1 MRRFLLPGAPQISR
15 LPPIPLPF
23 SSRVK
28 DTTYLH
34 LSFPPRERRLL
45 CFSSRLYVRPTDA
58 HNSSFEKVSALRESV
73 PFSSVRSNGE
83 RPQESEEVPSRSA
96 GKGTKSTGKLH
107 TGDSGAV
114 AAERPRVSLFEFLA
128 FLKDEKFRVA
138 GIMFALLLSSGAQLL
153 LPLAVGKL
161 VDAVTE
167 TTGDQHEK
175 QQQQQQPEVAQLQQ
189 QEDEQQDQRR
199 EDSFHRQ
206 SSVTEGSNKVAAAT
220 DTPSA
225 PATTAAGEPP
235 PVVGRGKPEIATAT
249 EPSWRGLTGVFEEN
263 LKTPGARLGIC
274 VALGTVGAVT
284 SFTRLYLLESTIERV
299 ACRLRSTL
307 FWRLLHQTTQHSQ
320 QQQLGSLVKHL
331 SQDVVTASRI
341 LVDVSFGLRCLLT
354 SVVGICLC
362 WAATPLFFLMS
373 LLLPIAAATAVLRL
387 SARSVAKLQQQH
399 SRALQ
404 VAFQRA
410 TVALNSRRQ
419 LRSLNGEAVE
429 AKAFDMA
436 LEGVLGAA
444 KKSAVA
450 IGCRHAFVFAA
461 GSSLLVHLVHSAAS
475 LVAQG
480 LFPTPTSHYH
490 CLFPSPV
497 PLRAFAFPI
506 SPVKQPG
513 LVYRTPY
520 PIGYIAIVAF
530 TMALSA
536 ITVGV
541 LTGGQVMSLALYS
554 AFVGSSIQG
563 CVTAWSDISR
573 SVAAAGDM
581 LQLLLRSPSPL
592 LTSPLDY
599 QAELTRFK
607 EALQQQKEQ
616 EATVTMPTAVGSAR
630 RKVPAVEFR
639 DVWLS
644 YPDRGGRWA
653 LKGLSFQVP
662 PGSLVAVTGPSG
674 SGKSSL
680 GALLLRLFEPQR
692 GNIYL
697 EGLPIRAFD
706 ERFIRS
712 LVIPVLQDSVLF
724 SGKSLEAQILYG
736 QLAQQELSGAEGPK
750 LAVSSACDAACVSP
764 FAAALPKGLQTP
776 LGERGAVLSGGQRQR
791 VCLAMAL
798 YRLECAQRAL
808 EGKKGSRVPCLLF
821 LDEATSSLDADT
833 ERQVLLNLKKRL
845 HLETCLF
852 IVHRPGVLEISD
864 HIMVLDDGRVIQFG
878 PKEEV
883 LRSPCLP
890 LQWLVSGAIPSGSA
904 LITDAPVTA
913 TGE

>member
-1 MRRFLLPGAPQISR
+1 M
-15 LPPIPLPF
+15 
-23 SSRVK
+23 
-28 DTTYLH
+28 
-34 LSFPPRERRLL
+34 
-45 CFSSRLYVRPTDA
+45 
-58 HNSSFEKVSALRESV
+58 
-73 PFSSVRSNGE
+73 
-83 RPQESEEVPSRSA
+83 
-96 GKGTKSTGKLH
+96 
-107 TGDSGAV
+107 
-114 AAERPRVSLFEFLA
+114 
-128 FLKDEKFRVA
+128 
-138 GIMFALLLSSGAQLL
+138 
-153 LPLAVGKL
+153 
-161 VDAVTE
+161 
-167 TTGDQHEK
+167 
-175 QQQQQQPEVAQLQQ
+175 
-189 QEDEQQDQRR
+189 
-199 EDSFHRQ
+199 
-206 SSVTEGSNKVAAAT
+206 
-220 DTPSA
+220 
-225 PATTAAGEPP
+225 
-235 PVVGRGKPEIATAT
+235 
-249 EPSWRGLTGVFEEN
+249 
-263 LKTPGARLGIC
+263 
-274 VALGTVGAVT
+274 
-284 SFTRLYLLESTIERV
+284 
-299 ACRLRSTL
+299 
-307 FWRLLHQTTQHSQ
+307 
-320 QQQLGSLVKHL
+320 
-331 SQDVVTASRI
+331 
-341 LVDVSFGLRCLLT
+341 
-354 SVVGICLC
+354 
-362 WAATPLFFLMS
+362 
-373 LLLPIAAATAVLRL
+373 
-387 SARSVAKLQQQH
+387 
-399 SRALQ
+399 
-404 VAFQRA
+404 
-410 TVALNSRRQ
+410 
-419 LRSLNGEAVE
+419 
-429 AKAFDMA
+429 
-436 LEGVLGAA
+436 GAA

-662 PGSLVAVTGPSG
+662 PGSLVAVTGKLSAFHVSCTVVPVSPSGISMYHPDERADGLIETCHFRHISFLLSIMDLLHWHLLLLMPCVGPSG

-712 LVIPVLQDSVLF
+712 LV
-724 SGKSLEAQILYG
+724 
-736 QLAQQELSGAEGPK
+736 
-750 LAVSSACDAACVSP
+750 
-764 FAAALPKGLQTP
+764 
-776 LGERGAVLSGGQRQR
+776 
-791 VCLAMAL
+791 
-798 YRLECAQRAL
+798 RLE
-808 EGKKGSRVPCLLF
+808 VP
-821 LDEATSSLDADT
+821 
-833 ERQVLLNLKKRL
+833 R
-845 HLETCLF
+845 
-852 IVHRPGVLEISD
+852 
-864 HIMVLDDGRVIQFG
+864 
-878 PKEEV
+878 
-883 LRSPCLP
+883 
-890 LQWLVSGAIPSGSA
+890 
-904 LITDAPVTA
+904 
-913 TGE
+913 